1 MFGEQPRDRV
11 SGERA
16 TAAGREQRILGL
28 ALAFVYPRLQGCDG
42 LAVEWS
48 ATLLASLA
56 EAPHVGAVSEL
67 DVATAQCGQFGD
79 PQSGLDRDES
89 SV

>member
-28 ALAFVYPRLQGCDG
+28 ALAFVYPRLQRCDG

-48 ATLLASLA
+48 TPLLASLA
-56 EAPHVGAVSEL
+56 ELCRAPDYAEDAPNRLQGKGSVSTHS
-67 DVATAQCGQFGD
+67 A
-79 PQSGLDRDES
+79 
-89 SV
+89 

>member
-1 MFGEQPRDRV
+1 VFGEQPRDRV
-11 SGERA
+11 SGERS
-16 TAAGREQRILGL
+16 TAAGWEQRILGL
-28 ALAFVYPRLQGCDG
+28 ALAFAYPRLQHCDG

-56 EAPHVGAVSEL
+56 EATHVGAVPEV

-79 PQSGLDRDES
+79 PLSGLDPDE
-89 SV
+89 